1 MGEAPGPI
9 IVGLLVG
16 GFGWQSAGP
25 MVRVFIAP
33 ILVYG
38 AFLGLSEAAH
48 VLMEGTLAHVDVGS
62 SRDDIEA
69 IDHVDSVHEIHA

>member
-1 MGEAPGPI
+1 
-9 IVGLLVG
+9 
-16 GFGWQSAGP
+16 

>member
-1 MGEAPGPI
+1 MAGSLSTSRQLVVLHYAADDS
-9 IVGLLVG
+9 GLDLVLE
-16 GFGWQSAGP
+16 S
-25 MVRVFIAP
+25 MRR
-33 ILVYG
+33 
-38 AFLGLSEAAH
+38 LSEAAH